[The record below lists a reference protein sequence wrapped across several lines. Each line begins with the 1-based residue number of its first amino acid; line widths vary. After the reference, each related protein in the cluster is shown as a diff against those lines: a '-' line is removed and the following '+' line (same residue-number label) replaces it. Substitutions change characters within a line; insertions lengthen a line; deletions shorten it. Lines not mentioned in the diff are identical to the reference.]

1 MRPLLRAI
9 SRFNIPVKTSI
20 SLFHAY
26 FAPIILYSVEN
37 SISLSDRK
45 LEFFT
50 EDKVLKDNN
59 DSHINNIHKKFLK
72 YVLGVNKSSPNI
84 SVMGKTGEIP
94 LSIKAYILM
103 INFWHR
109 IRELPQE
116 ALAKKALL
124 DNVNFRTNW
133 IRTLEKL
140 MNTFEITFNENLR
153 NLKQQLENHVK

>member
-1 MRPLLRAI
+1 
-9 SRFNIPVKTSI
+9 
-20 SLFHAY
+20 
-26 FAPIILYSVEN
+26 
-37 SISLSDRK
+37 
-45 LEFFT
+45 
-50 EDKVLKDNN
+50 
-59 DSHINNIHKKFLK
+59 
-72 YVLGVNKSSPNI
+72 
-84 SVMGKTGEIP
+84 
-94 LSIKAYILM
+94 M